1 MDREKLLFESY
12 NRAIEKGFDRLFNNT
27 APEKILKIKEKDITA
42 FLDEELKE
50 WQNTD
55 RKSVV

>member
-42 FLDEELKE
+42 FLDEELK
-50 WQNTD
+50 
-55 RKSVV
+55 RKLRI